1 MTNSE
6 SFNGV
11 LWHSHQK
18 NQEDEEIFRIAQI
31 HNISISLAK
40 LLINRNV
47 KKIPNF
53 WRSIAHNPELLERTW
68 DNLKQIMRKGSLDPV
83 TKELIY
89 VAVSI
94 TNSCE
99 YCIRSHTAA
108 AKKKGATDQ
117 MIKEMIEVV
126 GLANQNNKLVAGY
139 QVEVDK
145 IYK

>member
-1 MTNSE
+1 MSIFKATSE
-6 SFNGV
+6 
-11 LWHSHQK
+11 K
-18 NQEDEEIFRIAQI
+18 
-31 HNISISLAK
+31 
-40 LLINRNV
+40 NV
-47 KKIPNF
+47 KGKVKKVFNDIKKTRRITKIPNF
-53 WRSIAHNPELLERTW
+53 WKSLAHNPDNLDRTW
-68 DNLKQIMRKGSLDPV
+68 NSLKQIMKKGALDPV

-94 TNSCE
+94 TNNCE

-108 AKKKGATDQ
+108 AKKKGASDQ